1 MFKAKFICHLAL
13 NMLINVKK
21 RDFTNMI
28 QNFPK
33 LLPLFN
39 LAVFQFITSDLT
51 AFVSSAR

>member
-1 MFKAKFICHLAL
+1 
-13 NMLINVKK
+13 MLINVKK

-39 LAVFQFITSDLT
+39 LAVFQFITSDLR